1 MICPDWNDDA
11 PGSLPIIIAN
21 ISALWPEVEAE
32 ARSRPAPSIA
42 RALAWHRRIYDGVPV
57 PEQQYVGQVRDR
69 DPAFPCLIDYEIAVG
84 TARGVP
90 ARDVPDDLA
99 AFERAVRAATSTL
112 DVAIPVDEVPAGTA
126 TMRAVLRLSAYAH
139 GEWVRIHMFANGTG
153 RTARLWA
160 NWLAVRYGLPPFVR
174 IRPRPDDLFYA
185 GAVAMSMRG
194 DHRATEAIFLT
205 MLEDALREAIGQ
217 T

>member
-1 MICPDWNDDA
+1 MTCPDWNDDA
-11 PGSLPIIIAN
+11 PGSLPTIIAN
-21 ISALWPEVEAE
+21 VSALWPEVEAQ
-32 ARSRPAPSIA
+32 ATSRPAPSIA
-42 RALAWHRRIYDGVPV
+42 QALAWHRRIYDGVPV
-57 PEQQYVGQVRDR
+57 PEPQYVGQVRDS
-69 DPAFPCLIDYEIAVG
+69 DPAFPCLVDHEVVVG

-90 ARDVPDDLA
+90 ARDVPDALA

-112 DVAIPVDEVPAGTA
+112 DVAIPVDEIPTA
-126 TMRAVLRLSAYAH
+126 AATVTAVVRLSAYAH
-139 GEWVRIHMFANGTG
+139 GEWVRIHPFANGNG

-160 NWLAVRYGLPPFVR
+160 NCFAVRYGLPPFVR
-174 IRPRPDDLFYA
+174 IKPRPDGLFYG
-185 GAVAMSMRG
+185 GAAAMSVRG